1 MSTTEEFEARI
12 KKIKARRELVVN
24 KKAEK
29 VARLKSAQEELKA
42 LKDEAAEKGYE
53 LKEIPELLP
62 QKRKDLNGKIAL
74 LESALDEVEEQLAQ
88 YD

>member
-1 MSTTEEFEARI
+1 MSTEDFETRI
-12 KKIKARRELVVN
+12 KTIKSRREQVVN

-42 LKDEAAEKGYE
+42 LKEEATEKGYE

-62 QKRKDLNGKIAL
+62 QKRKELNGKIAL
-74 LESALDEVEEQLAQ
+74 LEAALDEAEEKLAQ

>member
-1 MSTTEEFEARI
+1 MSDTDFESRI
-12 KKIKARRELVVN
+12 KLIKARREEVVN

-42 LKDEAAEKGYE
+42 LKDEAAEKGYK

-62 QKRKDLNGKIAL
+62 KKRKELNGKIAL
-74 LESALDEVEEQLAQ
+74 IESALDEVEERLAK

>member
-1 MSTTEEFEARI
+1 MSDTIEDRI
-12 KKIKARRELVVN
+12 KQIKARREAIVN

-42 LKDEAAEKGYE
+42 LKEEASEKGYE

-62 QKRKDLNGKIAL
+62 KKRKELNGKVAL
-74 LESALDEVEEQLAQ
+74 IESALDEVEEKLAK

>member
-1 MSTTEEFEARI
+1 MSDTDFESRI

-29 VARLKSAQEELKA
+29 VARLKSAQEELKS
-42 LKDEAAEKGYE
+42 LKEEAAEKGYE
-53 LKEIPELLP
+53 LREIPELLP